1 MKQACMK
8 NSFVNVKGLQLAYI
22 EKNPEAAKTIFFIHG
37 NSVSKRS
44 WRKQYNS
51 PVLSDCRM
59 IAIDLPSHGDS
70 NEGDES
76 FYTLKGLAEM
86 MSNAVEQL
94 AENKPYILA
103 GISLSTNI
111 IAEMLAFDV
120 KPTGLVLAGPC
131 IVGKD
136 YEVSKFIKPNTHVGV
151 VFIDHSDENDILSYA
166 HETSASRDPDDVKIF
181 MEDFK
186 NVKGNFRSLLAKS
199 ITAGEYSDEIELLQ
213 QKNIPL
219 LLVFGKDEL
228 IVDANYL
235 DNAVLPIWNKTIYKI
250 DDASHFVNIDNPEE
264 FNALLKRFAEGVFK

>member
-1 MKQACMK
+1 MEK
-8 NSFVNVKGLQLAYI
+8 SFIKVNGVQLAYI